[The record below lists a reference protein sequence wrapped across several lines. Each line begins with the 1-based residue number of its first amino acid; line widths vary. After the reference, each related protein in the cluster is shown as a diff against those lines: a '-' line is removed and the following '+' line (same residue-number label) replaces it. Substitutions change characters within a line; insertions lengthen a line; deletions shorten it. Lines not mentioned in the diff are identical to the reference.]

1 MALLLSQL
9 RDVVPQDHQQTRR
22 SHYLLRANPYLLVVA
37 VIWVSEFSV
46 KRSILAT
53 NVPSARLVFKC
64 KSVAEANHSDDE
76 NDAKCLSLVEMTV
89 LSVTLYIEVL
99 VISVSK

>member
-1 MALLLSQL
+1 M
-9 RDVVPQDHQQTRR
+9 PQDHQQTRG
-22 SHYLLRANPYLLVVA
+22 SHYLRRANLYLSVVA

-76 NDAKCLSLVEMTV
+76 KAAKCLSLVEMTV
-89 LSVTLYIEVL
+89 LSLTLYFEVL
-99 VISVSK
+99 VISVNK